1 MADDIKLVV
10 GVDYSELTGLVKTGE
25 QTKRALGAVAKDF
38 AKTNDQQRYMRSI
51 NQIVQAQ
58 NKLHSSARLSRS
70 EIMKMGNQMRQE
82 AQFADALAKSTSR
95 LGAAYG
101 FAGKKVNRMG
111 VGLQQAGYQVG
122 DFAVQIQGGTNA
134 AVALGQQGS
143 QLLGIFG
150 PAGAI
155 AGAALAIGTAIVAPL
170 IKANKEAETLI
181 GTLEGF
187 ATSYESRMSMLRF
200 GLDTEEEAAA
210 QEKLLELTRN
220 DMRIRREMAE
230 TDSLSKRLRLS
241 EELQANRELLIPIR
255 LAVEALR
262 EKREQ
267 YELLASLAQSE
278 AQEAENLRANE
289 RNAAREAHAEREAE
303 RKIAADYQA
312 LVERTNASYED
323 QVALLTLIKVKG
335 EDHADVARLRF
346 DQEGRRKGLLDGE
359 LDTYVSQQMVLR
371 RIVLETEAAAVEAAL
386 VRDGLSES
394 VVEAMKLAGIDLSE
408 GITPAVL
415 AAGMLATN
423 LGIALSAA
431 QQIQLT
437 QTSLRNRNQ
446 VYSGRGTVGMP
457 SETDTGGAFAPSRD
471 TVEQADILLGLRD
484 PAKSGGGGGSD
495 PFDQDAYLKSLQEEA
510 DFKRTLVGM
519 TEEQATVEERRREIM
534 EKMTQDGQTLSEAD
548 EKRIQTIINTEAAT
562 RSLIEAE
569 EQRQATMDMVS
580 GHIESAFMAM
590 IDGSKSVE
598 DAFKGM
604 LRAILLDVYKQQV
617 AGPLAKSIGGFLSG
631 LPIFN
636 ANGNAFSGGNVIP
649 FANGGVVSSAT
660 MFPMAGN
667 QTGVMGEAGPEAI
680 MPLKRGANGKLGV
693 QVQGGGENVVVNQS
707 FNFQANG
714 DDSVKKIIAQA
725 APQIANMTQKQIMD
739 SRRRGGA
746 MKSTFG

>member
-394 VVEAMKLAGIDLSE
+394 VVEAMVVQ
-408 GITPAVL
+408 TP
-415 AAGMLATN
+415 
-423 LGIALSAA
+423 
-431 QQIQLT
+431 
-437 QTSLRNRNQ
+437 
-446 VYSGRGTVGMP
+446 
-457 SETDTGGAFAPSRD
+457 
-471 TVEQADILLGLRD
+471 
-484 PAKSGGGGGSD
+484 
-495 PFDQDAYLKSLQEEA
+495 
-510 DFKRTLVGM
+510 
-519 TEEQATVEERRREIM
+519 
-534 EKMTQDGQTLSEAD
+534 
-548 EKRIQTIINTEAAT
+548 
-562 RSLIEAE
+562 
-569 EQRQATMDMVS
+569 
-580 GHIESAFMAM
+580 
-590 IDGSKSVE
+590 
-598 DAFKGM
+598 
-604 LRAILLDVYKQQV
+604 
-617 AGPLAKSIGGFLSG
+617 SIKT
-631 LPIFN
+631 P
-636 ANGNAFSGGNVIP
+636 
-649 FANGGVVSSAT
+649 T
-660 MFPMAGN
+660 
-667 QTGVMGEAGPEAI
+667 
-680 MPLKRGANGKLGV
+680 
-693 QVQGGGENVVVNQS
+693 
-707 FNFQANG
+707 
-714 DDSVKKIIAQA
+714 
-725 APQIANMTQKQIMD
+725 
-739 SRRRGGA
+739 
-746 MKSTFG
+746 